1 MSPIAINTSPM
12 SSPIEDDAE
21 IKFLQK
27 VLASESVSLARRFR
41 ALFSL
46 KHHACLHPP
55 TSQTISAIQAIA
67 SVFPSPSALLKHELA
82 YCLGQTKNLAA
93 VPYLRNV
100 LEDKKEDPMCRHEA
114 AEALGALG
122 DKESLDILKAMR
134 DDEDEVVVVKETC
147 DIAISR
153 IEWEYSSQKKGERLR
168 NSDFASIDP
177 APPLSQI
184 SHRYSIEELQEKL
197 LDTKLP
203 LFQRYRAMFALR
215 DLSSPP
221 DLPTAIPAVK
231 ALASGFQDASAL
243 FRHEIAFVFGQLSH
257 PTSIPSLV
265 ATLSNQTEESMVRHE
280 AAEALGSLG
289 HEEGVEDVLKSFL
302 NDPEQV
308 VKDSIIVA
316 LDMAEFEKNGEKE
329 YATLEDRFTE
339 ENFSPF
345 ARLNSRGSESRNAAI
360 KRSSAGNAYFLRQTS
375 KADSGNPLQSIAQ
388 HPVVLVNGH
397 GNGQASQSIHATHS
411 HVHRPRLL
419 TVDEALQFSPFSSIV
434 PFSPDIIPL
443 PNVNLSC
450 SIPTF
455 PAPANKAASRQP
467 LELLERDFAQS
478 QGRSTFAQSSLNQVQ
493 SFLDQTEITEFI
505 FKPPPQ
511 PDVDQQRQRPHF
523 VKSTSKATPQLGP
536 FADGLLRSTD
546 LAYRCSLP
554 TDARPS
560 SSAYGAPEN
569 RHVHESTRLEQNS
582 RAKTEQAVPRTP
594 IAPNSQAARE
604 APKPSGLYENAI
616 LGSSNEQKKPAP
628 VVLIPPLSAESK
640 SSDYVAFQ
648 SEKSLERNENRESRK
663 RKYLGET
670 ETLPTTSPKKDQRT
684 ISDATFNSFH
694 ELVQEILDAN
704 DSIDLE
710 GADTLPRSAQHFVPV
725 QYEGQ
730 EIYTLAP
737 STQVKLESLLYRLI
751 SLGRIDDVHVDH
763 LARLQGF
770 CDGALLSAEI
780 SEIGLDSELEQ
791 DDTSSWSQRIELAEL
806 GLRSARTAIRIMIGG
821 RDEKQLYSEEL
832 LLRIL
837 NVLGK
842 ILNGFIIPIVEI
854 RPKQQNSN
862 FFDSLTSCKK
872 EISQLFYLASKLIA
886 LLVELLVKVEMAEN
900 IITAAEFL
908 AIKILFLGNTQNEKD
923 SVLGIQ
929 KFENLRREAMD
940 MITQIFS
947 RYQDQRTFLFDEILS
962 SSQKLPTKSQHA
974 RQFKLPDGTNIQ
986 LVCALILR
994 LIQTSAMRPIFRQ
1007 SRKRP
1012 SSTAMQSDI
1021 SKRIDA
1027 HHEASLEEDSYR
1039 GSSTNTNTDNED
1051 DEQGVQRLAKDVNEL
1066 NEQAA
1071 KQAQYIIRYF
1081 VGRAMSTSKS
1091 GDEPHRQ
1098 LLDMLTEDLISV
1110 LSSPEWPAA
1119 ELMLRALLVST
1130 INIAEKKSSAPAKNM
1145 ALELLGIMGSAISE
1159 LVANTQQ
1166 SVRSLDDQDS
1176 VLSRHLRQLVDD
1188 YLEGS
1193 LEANELLRWDGPY
1206 RVVLEYLS
1214 SIDSDSL
1221 PTRSSQGYFLTQWA
1235 RAISL
1240 AHLPT
1245 DPTSAKLVD
1254 RMRKAISISRLPTS
1268 DASEEIEPVSKPQ
1281 GRLAYA
1287 LTILNMDFCRQFDLV
1302 FKILLDSISS
1312 EQTTVRTRSL
1322 KSVTQMLEKD
1332 PSLLDRARNVKGLLM
1347 KCALD
1352 ASPSVR
1358 DSALMLIGKCIIL
1371 KPTLEQDFLK
1381 HILTLANDPT
1391 TSVRKRSLKL
1401 LKDIYSR
1408 NPQREIRSIIADCL
1422 CQRTKDAEKPVSDL
1436 ASQMLEESW
1445 LSPFWRVAEAQGSS
1459 VQDKLALQSQLTL
1472 IIKTVQRSENAASL
1486 ITSFIEESLAVNARN
1501 TAANFGVCKSLVASA
1516 FECLIDPQS
1525 LPGALEQRHILQ
1537 TLTVFASANAYL
1549 FTPEQLQYL
1558 QPYVTNLSNSDDLN
1572 IFKYVVVIFRCVL
1585 PVVSTVQHS
1594 LLRDVQTALLHGVSK
1609 LGRAELNEV
1618 AACLW
1623 TINSTLQNPEKLV
1636 KMMASVIRNLNA
1648 LERQDLTDQSQKENL
1663 KRIKKYIQIAG
1674 YFGKHCNFE
1683 SHVAGFREALA
1694 WWKGSSVSGLVVSSI
1709 KPFANGKQPL
1719 LLRVDALNGIGLIC
1733 QAWPHHYNQVD
1744 ISNTF
1749 QEVLDEDNPDLQII
1763 VLACFKDFFVLQERQ
1778 AEVGGD
1784 QPNGTINGVTNG
1796 KLGGSMTASESDG
1809 ASALI
1814 AQRFLK
1820 SILRIAS
1827 SSQNAC
1833 AMTAT
1838 EVIASINRQGLVHP
1852 KESGP
1857 VLVAL
1862 ETSTNPSI
1870 AEVAEKAHRDVHQQH
1885 ESMFEREYM
1894 RAIQEAY
1901 RYQKDVVGDLLGY
1914 QAASHASK
1922 LHAMFEII
1930 KTSKGKYQKKFIS
1943 NFCSKIDFD
1952 IERMDLSG
1960 HPPAAVSFSRFLMEN
1975 LAFFDYGRVDELL
1988 HTLTCMEKI
1997 VADSGSALSHSIN
2010 TEVFHVEVDTILGS
2024 ATGAVQGDE
2033 GKMQMKAYGV
2043 DPLRLR
2049 RLASGSVILSC
2060 LWETRTYL
2068 RRLYGLSSSQR
2079 REHKSKAVAKDINKV
2094 PSKVQGVSSEK
2105 LLGTIVEKVDSLQD
2119 QEATFRQCQEFVD
2132 LMAIDNEV
2140 KVAADGE
2147 ESADGPETPS
2157 GDDADTPVPGSVG
2170 SKGPG
2175 KRKISGSTGGTPHK
2189 KRGRPS
2195 LGRRKSSR
2203 KSVDSDGDW
2212 GD

>member
-1 MSPIAINTSPM
+1 MP
-12 SSPIEDDAE
+12 
-21 IKFLQK
+21 
-27 VLASESVSLARRFR
+27 
-41 ALFSL
+41 
-46 KHHACLHPP
+46 
-55 TSQTISAIQAIA
+55 
-67 SVFPSPSALLKHELA
+67 
-82 YCLGQTKNLAA
+82 
-93 VPYLRNV
+93 
-100 LEDKKEDPMCRHEA
+100 
-114 AEALGALG
+114 
-122 DKESLDILKAMR
+122 
-134 DDEDEVVVVKETC
+134 
-147 DIAISR
+147 
-153 IEWEYSSQKKGERLR
+153 
-168 NSDFASIDP
+168 
-177 APPLSQI
+177 
-184 SHRYSIEELQEKL
+184 
-197 LDTKLP
+197 
-203 LFQRYRAMFALR
+203 
-215 DLSSPP
+215 
-221 DLPTAIPAVK
+221 
-231 ALASGFQDASAL
+231 
-243 FRHEIAFVFGQLSH
+243 
-257 PTSIPSLV
+257 
-265 ATLSNQTEESMVRHE
+265 
-280 AAEALGSLG
+280 
-289 HEEGVEDVLKSFL
+289 
-302 NDPEQV
+302 
-308 VKDSIIVA
+308 
-316 LDMAEFEKNGEKE
+316 
-329 YATLEDRFTE
+329 
-339 ENFSPF
+339 
-345 ARLNSRGSESRNAAI
+345 ESR
-360 KRSSAGNAYFLRQTS
+360 
-375 KADSGNPLQSIAQ
+375 
-388 HPVVLVNGH
+388 HM
-397 GNGQASQSIHATHS
+397 
-411 HVHRPRLL
+411 
-419 TVDEALQFSPFSSIV
+419 
-434 PFSPDIIPL
+434 
-443 PNVNLSC
+443 
-450 SIPTF
+450 
-455 PAPANKAASRQP
+455 
-467 LELLERDFAQS
+467 
-478 QGRSTFAQSSLNQVQ
+478 
-493 SFLDQTEITEFI
+493 
-505 FKPPPQ
+505 
-511 PDVDQQRQRPHF
+511 
-523 VKSTSKATPQLGP
+523 
-536 FADGLLRSTD
+536 
-546 LAYRCSLP
+546 
-554 TDARPS
+554 
-560 SSAYGAPEN
+560 
-569 RHVHESTRLEQNS
+569 HEPTRLEQNS
-582 RAKTEQAVPRTP
+582 RAKTEQAIPWTA
-594 IAPNSQAARE
+594 IAPSSHVSRE

-616 LGSSNEQKKPAP
+616 PGSFNGQKKPAP

-640 SSDYVAFQ
+640 PSDYVAFQ
-648 SEKSLERNENRESRK
+648 SEKCLEGNENRESRK
-663 RKYLGET
+663 RKYLGEA
-670 ETLPTTSPKKDQRT
+670 ETLPTTSPKKDQKT

-694 ELVQEILDAN
+694 ELVQEVLDTD
-704 DSIDLE
+704 DSMGLE
-710 GADTLPRSAQHFVPV
+710 GADTFPRSAVQHFVPV
-725 QYEGQ
+725 QYEAQ
-730 EIYTLAP
+730 EIYTLTP
-737 STQVKLESLLYRLI
+737 STQVKIESLLYRLT
-751 SLGRIDDVHVDH
+751 SLGRISDVHVDH
-763 LARLQGF
+763 LARLQGL
-770 CDGALLSAEI
+770 CDRALLSAEI
-780 SEIGLDSELEQ
+780 SEIGLDPELER

-821 RDEKQLYSEEL
+821 RDEKQLHSEEL

-837 NVLGK
+837 SVLGK
-842 ILNGFIIPIVEI
+842 ILNGFIIPVVET
-854 RPKQQNSN
+854 RPNQQNSN
-862 FFDSLTSCKK
+862 FFDSLTSYKK
-872 EISQLFYLASKLIA
+872 EISQLFYLANKLIA

-900 IITAAEFL
+900 IITAAEFF
-908 AIKILFLGNTQNEKD
+908 AIKILFVENAQSGKD

-962 SSQKLPTKSQHA
+962 SSQKLPTKGQHA
-974 RQFKLPDGTNIQ
+974 RQFKLTDGTSIQ
-986 LVCALILR
+986 LVFALILR
-994 LIQTSAMRPIFRQ
+994 LIQTSAMRPIYRQ
-1007 SRKRP
+1007 SRKGL
-1012 SSTAMQSDI
+1012 SSAAMQPDTSG
-1021 SKRIDA
+1021 RITAD
-1027 HHEASLEEDSYR
+1027 HEDSLEEDRYQ
-1039 GSSTNTNTDNED
+1039 GSSTDTNTDNED
-1051 DEQGVQRLAKDVNEL
+1051 DEQGVQKLAKDVNEL
-1066 NEQAA
+1066 NDQAA

-1110 LSSPEWPAA
+1110 LGNPEWPAA
-1119 ELMLRALLVST
+1119 ELMLRALLLST
-1130 INIAEKKSSAPAKNM
+1130 INIAENKSSAPAKNM

-1166 SVRSLDDQDS
+1166 SVKSLDDQDS
-1176 VLSRHLRQLVDD
+1176 VLSRHLRQMVDD
-1188 YLEGS
+1188 YLEGG

-1206 RVVLEYLS
+1206 RVVMEYLS
-1214 SIDSDSL
+1214 SVDSESL
-1221 PTRSSQGYFLTQWA
+1221 PIRSSQGYYLTQWA
-1235 RAISL
+1235 RAICI

-1245 DPTSAKLVD
+1245 NSTSAKLVD
-1254 RMRKAISISRLPTS
+1254 RMRKAVSISKLPASDAS
-1268 DASEEIEPVSKPQ
+1268 DASEGIEPVSKPQ

-1287 LTILNMDFCRQFDLV
+1287 LTILSMDFCRQFDLV

-1358 DSALMLIGKCIIL
+1358 DSALMLIGKCIVL
-1371 KPTLEQDFLK
+1371 KPALEQDFLK

-1445 LSPFWRVAEAQGSS
+1445 LSPFWRVAEAQDSS
-1459 VQDKLALQSQLTL
+1459 VRDKLALQSQLTL
-1472 IIKTVQRSENAASL
+1472 IIKTVQRSENTAPL
-1486 ITSFIEESLAVNARN
+1486 ITSFIEESLAANARN
-1501 TAANFGVCKSLVASA
+1501 TAANFGVCKSLVANA
-1516 FECLIDPQS
+1516 FECLIDPQGV
-1525 LPGALEQRHILQ
+1525 PGGLEQRHILH

-1549 FTPEQLQYL
+1549 FTPEQLHYL

-1572 IFKYVVVIFRCVL
+1572 IFKCVVVIFRCVL

-1623 TINSTLQNPEKLV
+1623 TINSTLRNPEKLV

-1648 LERQDLTDQSQKENL
+1648 LAQQDLTDQSQKENL
-1663 KRIKKYIQIAG
+1663 KRIRKYIQIAG

-1683 SHVAGFREALA
+1683 SHIAGFREALA

-1709 KPFANGKQPL
+1709 KPFAIGKQPL
-1719 LLRVDALNGIGLIC
+1719 LLRVDAINSIGLIC
-1733 QAWPHHYNQVD
+1733 QAWPYHYNQVD

-1763 VLACFKDFFVLQERQ
+1763 VLACFKDFFAMQERQ

-1827 SSQNAC
+1827 SSQNTC

-1857 VLVAL
+1857 ILVAL

-1870 AEVAEKAHRDVHQQH
+1870 ADVAEKAHRDVHQQH

-1894 RAIQEAY
+1894 RAVQEAY
-1901 RYQKDVVGDLLGY
+1901 RYQKDIVGDPRGY

-1943 NFCSKIDFD
+1943 NFCSKISFD
-1952 IERMDLSG
+1952 IEKMDLSG
-1960 HPPAAVSFSRFLMEN
+1960 HPPSAVSFSRFLIEN

-2010 TEVFHVEVDTILGS
+2010 TEVFHVEVDTILGP
-2024 ATGAVQGDE
+2024 ATGVTQDNE
-2033 GKMQMKAYGV
+2033 EKVQMKTYGV

-2049 RLASGSVILSC
+2049 QLASGAVILSC
-2060 LWETRTYL
+2060 LWEARTYL
-2068 RRLYGLSSSQR
+2068 RRLYGLGSSQR
-2079 REHKSKAVAKDINKV
+2079 RENKSKAVAKDVNKV
-2094 PSKVQGVSSEK
+2094 PGKVQGVSSEK

-2119 QEATFRQCQEFVD
+2119 QEATLRQCQEFVD

-2147 ESADGPETPS
+2147 ESANGPETPS
-2157 GDDADTPVPGSVG
+2157 GDDADTPAPVSVG

-2175 KRKISGSTGGTPHK
+2175 KRKISGSIGGTPQK